1 VTATQ
6 QKAERNAESYMAQ
19 TAEKPQAESRL
30 ELLNEALGSG
40 AFLQI
45 RRMLNGL
52 PPVDAAHLIES
63 TPQKVR
69 GVLWQL
75 VDTENE
81 GDILQHLSD
90 EVQSQFLRH
99 MDAEEVAAITEGL
112 ETDDIADILQQLP
125 DRVIREVL
133 ESMDHQDRVRV
144 EHILSYDE
152 DSAGGLMNTDTI
164 TVRPNITLDVAL
176 RYLRRH
182 EELPAMTDSLL
193 VVNRNDQFIGSLSL
207 RKLLVSDPSVTVR
220 EIMDTE
226 VEPIVASM
234 PARDVAN
241 LFERRDWVSAP
252 VVDDNQLL
260 LGRITIDDVVDVI
273 REESDHSLMS
283 MAGLDEDEDTFASV
297 MTTAPR
303 RAIWLGINL
312 LTAFIASG
320 VINLFEGTIEKVV
333 ALAVLMPI
341 VASMGGVAGTQTLTV
356 VIRGMALGHIS
367 RNNSRWLINREVLV
381 GLMNGL
387 LWALI
392 VALAASYW
400 FNDPLIGAIIAAAMV
415 INLITASLAGAI
427 LPLVMKALNIDP
439 ALAGGVV
446 LTTVTDVVGFMSF
459 LGLATYF
466 YA

>member
-1 VTATQ
+1 
-6 QKAERNAESYMAQ
+6 M
-19 TAEKPQAESRL
+19 
-30 ELLNEALGSG
+30 
-40 AFLQI
+40 
-45 RRMLNGL
+45 
-52 PPVDAAHLIES
+52 
-63 TPQKVR
+63 
-69 GVLWQL
+69 
-75 VDTENE
+75 
-81 GDILQHLSD
+81 
-90 EVQSQFLRH
+90 
-99 MDAEEVAAITEGL
+99 
-112 ETDDIADILQQLP
+112 
-125 DRVIREVL
+125 
-133 ESMDHQDRVRV
+133 
-144 EHILSYDE
+144 
-152 DSAGGLMNTDTI
+152 
-164 TVRPNITLDVAL
+164 
-176 RYLRRH
+176 
-182 EELPAMTDSLL
+182 
-193 VVNRNDQFIGSLSL
+193 
-207 RKLLVSDPSVTVR
+207 
-220 EIMDTE
+220 
-226 VEPIVASM
+226 
-234 PARDVAN
+234 
-241 LFERRDWVSAP
+241 
-252 VVDDNQLL
+252 
-260 LGRITIDDVVDVI
+260 
-273 REESDHSLMS
+273 
-283 MAGLDEDEDTFASV
+283 
-297 MTTAPR
+297 
-303 RAIWLGINL
+303 

>member
-1 VTATQ
+1 
-6 QKAERNAESYMAQ
+6 MAQ
-19 TAEKPQAESRL
+19 SADKHETESRL
-30 ELLNEALGSG
+30 ETLNEALGSG

-63 TPQKVR
+63 TPQKIR

-75 VDTENE
+75 VDIENE
-81 GDILQHLSD
+81 GDILQHLND
-90 EVQSQFLRH
+90 EVQSQFLSQ

-112 ETDDIADILQQLP
+112 EADDIADILQQLP

-133 ESMDHQDRVRV
+133 DSMDHQDRVRI
-144 EHILSYDE
+144 EHVLSFDE
-152 DSAGGLMNTDTI
+152 DTAGGLMNTDTI
-164 TVRPNITLDVAL
+164 TVRPNITLDVAM

-182 EELPAMTDSLL
+182 EELPEMTDSLL
-193 VVNRNDQFIGSLSL
+193 VVNRNDQFIGVLSL

-226 VEPIVASM
+226 VEPIPANMSTREVAQ
-234 PARDVAN
+234 

-252 VVDDNQLL
+252 VVDENHYL

-297 MTTAPR
+297 FTTAPR

-312 LTAFIASG
+312 LTAFIASA

-381 GLMNGL
+381 GLMNGV
-387 LWALI
+387 LWAVI
-392 VALAASYW
+392 VAAAASYW
-400 FNDPLIGAIIAAAMV
+400 FDDYIIGGVIAAAMV
-415 INLITASLAGAI
+415 INLITASLAGAV
-427 LPLVMKALNIDP
+427 LPLILKALKIDP

-466 YA
+466 YR

>member
-1 VTATQ
+1 
-6 QKAERNAESYMAQ
+6 MAQ
-19 TAEKPQAESRL
+19 TGEQQQAENRL

-63 TPQKVR
+63 TPQKIR
-69 GVLWQL
+69 AVLWQL
-75 VDTENE
+75 VDVENE

-112 ETDDIADILQQLP
+112 EADDIADILQQLP

-133 ESMDHQDRVRV
+133 ESMDHQDRLRV

-182 EELPAMTDSLL
+182 EELPEMTDSLL
-193 VVNRNDQFIGSLSL
+193 VVNRNDQFIGVLSL

-226 VEPIVASM
+226 VEPIPASM
-234 PARDVAN
+234 PAREVAQ

-252 VVDDNQLL
+252 VVDDKQLL

-367 RNNSRWLINREVLV
+367 RNNSRWLVNRELLV
-381 GLMNGL
+381 GLINGL
-387 LWALI
+387 MWAVV

-400 FNDPLIGAIIAAAMV
+400 FSDPLIGVIIAAAMV
-415 INLITASLAGAI
+415 INLITASLAGAL
-427 LPLVMKALNIDP
+427 LPLILKSLNIDP